1 MWQWM
6 GACSLAWLGLSH
18 PGWDRFSRN
27 KEVLISS
34 LSILP
39 RAAASVVS
47 EGLGDAERVCLAV
60 IGGGGSPRGT
70 FLPMHRP
77 LTPSPVSMVTQ
88 GLCTPSRLPP
98 PAQWFPAQGSCPAA
112 LGQIP
117 LWVGCS
123 EPDLVFVL
131 LTPCFL
137 SSQVLCLRAPQPLP
151 RSAVSG

>member
-1 MWQWM
+1 MWQWI

-39 RAAASVVS
+39 SAAASVVS

-70 FLPMHRP
+70 FLPMYHP

-98 PAQWFPAQGSCPAA
+98 PAHSGMKCTCPASQ
-112 LGQIP
+112 GP
-117 LWVGCS
+117 K
-123 EPDLVFVL
+123 VL
-131 LTPCFL
+131 LGEVFALTWGTL
-137 SSQVLCLRAPQPLP
+137 STRVPPP
-151 RSAVSG
+151 